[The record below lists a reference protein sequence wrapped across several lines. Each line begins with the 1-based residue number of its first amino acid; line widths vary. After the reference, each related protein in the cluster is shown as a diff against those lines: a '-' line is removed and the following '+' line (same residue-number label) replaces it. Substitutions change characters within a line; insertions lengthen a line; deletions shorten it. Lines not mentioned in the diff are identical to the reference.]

1 MLLAGAEAERT
12 LVEAGPEGA
21 LLTKMTLPSPRG
33 RITQSWWAPEGR
45 QGRGTALAIL
55 ADKALLS
62 VFPRPAGRGASTSA
76 AAVALVAVVR
86 AEIQTAQAAQVRHAA
101 RQEPVAA
108 VRLGILLTAGAGPG
122 PGARHTAAVAEASAS
137 QVAARVEV
145 GLLAAPA
152 VPGGQAARAG

>member
-1 MLLAGAEAERT
+1 MLLAEAGAERT

-62 VFPRPAGRGASTSA
+62 VFPRPEEGGASTSR
-76 AAVALVAVVR
+76 AVALVAVVR
-86 AEIQTAQAAQVRHAA
+86 AEMQTAQAAQVRHAA
-101 RQEPVAA
+101 LQGLAVAA
-108 VRLGILLTAGAGPG
+108 RLGILQTAGTE
-122 PGARHTAAVAEASAS
+122 PGARQTAGVAVASAS
-137 QVAARVEV
+137 QAAARVEV
-145 GLLAAPA
+145 GPLAAPA
-152 VPGGQAARAG
+152 VPGGQAARAE